1 MNNNVIQKV
10 IQRPLLRG
18 HFHQAMFFV
27 SLGAC
32 ALLLLKCK
40 NQAELIPI
48 LVYSIGLLT
57 MFGVSALYHRI
68 TWSPTKRLLMKRLD
82 HASIYIMIAGSFT
95 PITKLGMNSPD
106 GENLLSLV
114 WVVALLGLLQ
124 SLFFVNIPKMISAI
138 LYLIMGFLVLP
149 YLKGLLPALG
159 ILKLSL
165 LLLGGL
171 SYTVGAIS
179 YGLKK
184 PAFIPHIFGYHEFF
198 HVMVSVGAI
207 LHFAMIYLFL

>member
-1 MNNNVIQKV
+1 MNNQVNKNVGQK
-10 IQRPLLRG
+10 PLLRG

-27 SLGAC
+27 SLGSC
-32 ALLLLKCK
+32 TLLLLKCD
-40 NQAELIPI
+40 NQTEFIPI
-48 LVYSIGLLT
+48 LIYSIGLLI

-68 TWSPTKRLLMKRLD
+68 TWTPSRRLIMKRLD

-114 WVVALLGLLQ
+114 WLVAFIGLLQ
-124 SLFFVNIPKMISAI
+124 SLFFVNLPKMISAI

-159 ILKLSL
+159 IFKLSL

-171 SYTVGAIS
+171 SYTIGAIS
-179 YGLKK
+179 YGIKK

-198 HVMVSVGAI
+198 HVMVSLGAI
-207 LHFAMIYLFL
+207 LHFAMIYSFL